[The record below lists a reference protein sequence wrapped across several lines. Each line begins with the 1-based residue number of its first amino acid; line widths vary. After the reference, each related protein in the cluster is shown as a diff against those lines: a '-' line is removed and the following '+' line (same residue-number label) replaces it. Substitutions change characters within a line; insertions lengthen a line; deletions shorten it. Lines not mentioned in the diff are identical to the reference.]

1 MTNFPAFVTLLL
13 LSTAVSG
20 VLVFELAPRRGAPG
34 ASALLLTI
42 FADALWAA
50 GYALEIAAGTLVAKL
65 FWSQVQFIGI
75 AILPVGIIIFAL
87 NYSGN
92 QHLLSPMR
100 ILGLFAPAVLTIIVA
115 FSNPMHL
122 LLWEQIIMP
131 SGDGIGPLLLMHGP
145 WFYVIVIP
153 YSYILLLAST
163 VLILNMARRAR
174 GVYRS
179 QAIIMLVGMM
189 FPWLGNVLYITNL
202 VPGID
207 LTPLTFMLTN
217 IALAVGFLRFGLLEI
232 LPVAHKQVFE
242 AMKDGVIIIDDKNR
256 VLDLNPSAVGI
267 FARSDPAALLGEHI
281 RKILPVWESWQPLAD
296 ANGEFMT
303 EYEIGAGDDKL
314 TYTVEATA
322 LPKNR
327 NRQPGRILLLHNITA
342 LRRANED
349 IAIANR
355 LKSQLLANFSHDL
368 RSPLGAII
376 GYADMLTEE
385 LFGPINDEQRNASQE
400 IQDSA
405 NAVLAFVNNIIGQA
419 QLESGKM
426 VVRDG
431 VFPVVDIINPLLS
444 TLRFH
449 AAKKG
454 LEFTCEIDPAM
465 PAEIRGDSF
474 WLRQML
480 LNLVSNAQKFTDHGS
495 VRVKIGRAGDAHWY
509 IKVIDTGIG
518 IPREDQEKIFQVFEQ
533 SRNMIGRRQ
542 TGFGLG
548 LAIVSE
554 LASLME
560 GAIQLDSEPGQGST
574 FTIFLPLKLE

>member
-1 MTNFPAFVTLLL
+1 
-13 LSTAVSG
+13 
-20 VLVFELAPRRGAPG
+20 
-34 ASALLLTI
+34 
-42 FADALWAA
+42 
-50 GYALEIAAGTLVAKL
+50 
-65 FWSQVQFIGI
+65 
-75 AILPVGIIIFAL
+75 
-87 NYSGN
+87 
-92 QHLLSPMR
+92 
-100 ILGLFAPAVLTIIVA
+100 
-115 FSNPMHL
+115 
-122 LLWEQIIMP
+122 
-131 SGDGIGPLLLMHGP
+131 
-145 WFYVIVIP
+145 
-153 YSYILLLAST
+153 
-163 VLILNMARRAR
+163 
-174 GVYRS
+174 
-179 QAIIMLVGMM
+179 
-189 FPWLGNVLYITNL
+189 
-202 VPGID
+202 
-207 LTPLTFMLTN
+207 
-217 IALAVGFLRFGLLEI
+217 
-232 LPVAHKQVFE
+232 
-242 AMKDGVIIIDDKNR
+242 
-256 VLDLNPSAVGI
+256 
-267 FARSDPAALLGEHI
+267 
-281 RKILPVWESWQPLAD
+281 
-296 ANGEFMT
+296 MT